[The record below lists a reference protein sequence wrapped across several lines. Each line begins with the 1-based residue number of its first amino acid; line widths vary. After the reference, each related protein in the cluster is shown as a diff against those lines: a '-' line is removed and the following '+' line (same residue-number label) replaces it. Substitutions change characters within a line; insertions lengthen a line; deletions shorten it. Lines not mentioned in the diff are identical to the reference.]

1 MQKEFNQQR
10 IEMGERIRKLR
21 KRCDF
26 CQESLAEAMD
36 VVVDPKGGVLGQRIE
51 NGITKMDVEFLMR
64 LSRVLEVPVNV
75 ILGLEDDKD
84 WRFRYL

>member
-21 KRCDF
+21 KRCDIS
-26 CQESLAEAMD
+26 QESLAEAMD
-36 VVVDPKGGVLGQRIE
+36 VSTMTISRIE

>member
-36 VVVDPKGGVLGQRIE
+36 VSTTTISRIE

>member
-10 IEMGERIRKLR
+10 IEMGARIRKLR

-26 CQESLAEAMD
+26 CQEPLAEAMD
-36 VVVDPKGGVLGQRIE
+36 VSTMTISRIE

>member
-1 MQKEFNQQR
+1 M
-10 IEMGERIRKLR
+10 R

-26 CQESLAEAMD
+26 CQGSLAEAMD
-36 VVVDPKGGVLGQRIE
+36 VSTMTISRIE

>member
-1 MQKEFNQQR
+1 MQKELNQQR

-36 VVVDPKGGVLGQRIE
+36 VSPMTISRIE

>member
-36 VVVDPKGGVLGQRIE
+36 VSTMMISRIE

>member
-26 CQESLAEAMD
+26 YQESLAEAMD
-36 VVVDPKGGVLGQRIE
+36 VSTMTISRIE

>member
-1 MQKEFNQQR
+1 
-10 IEMGERIRKLR
+10 MGERIRKLR

-36 VVVDPKGGVLGQRIE
+36 VSPMTISRIE

>member
-36 VVVDPKGGVLGQRIE
+36 VSPMTISRIE
-51 NGITKMDVEFLMR
+51 NGITIMDVEFLMR

>member
-36 VVVDPKGGVLGQRIE
+36 VSTMAISRIE

>member
-36 VVVDPKGGVLGQRIE
+36 VSPMTISRIE

-84 WRFRYL
+84 WKFRYL

>member
-1 MQKEFNQQR
+1 MQKEFDQQR

-36 VVVDPKGGVLGQRIE
+36 VATMTISRIE

>member
-1 MQKEFNQQR
+1 MT
-10 IEMGERIRKLR
+10 I
-21 KRCDF
+21 
-26 CQESLAEAMD
+26 S
-36 VVVDPKGGVLGQRIE
+36 RIE
-51 NGITKMDVEFLMR
+51 NGDKQKMDVEFLMR

>member
-1 MQKEFNQQR
+1 MQKELNQQR

-26 CQESLAEAMD
+26 CQGSLAEAMD
-36 VVVDPKGGVLGQRIE
+36 VSTMTISRIE

>member
-36 VVVDPKGGVLGQRIE
+36 VSTMPISRIE

>member
-1 MQKEFNQQR
+1 MQQEFNQQR

-36 VVVDPKGGVLGQRIE
+36 VSPMTISRIE

>member
-1 MQKEFNQQR
+1 MQKEFDQQR

-26 CQESLAEAMD
+26 CQGSLAEAMD
-36 VVVDPKGGVLGQRIE
+36 VSTMTISRIE

>member
-36 VVVDPKGGVLGQRIE
+36 VSTMTISRIE
-51 NGITKMDVEFLMR
+51 NGITKMDVEFFNGR
-64 LSRVLEVPVNV
+64 LSKSSEGSGKCDSG
-75 ILGLEDDKD
+75 GLEDDKD

>member
-1 MQKEFNQQR
+1 MQKKFNQQR

-36 VVVDPKGGVLGQRIE
+36 VSTMTISRIE

-64 LSRVLEVPVNV
+64 LSIVLEVPVNV

>member
-1 MQKEFNQQR
+1 
-10 IEMGERIRKLR
+10 MGERIRKLR
-21 KRCDF
+21 KRCDI

-36 VVVDPKGGVLGQRIE
+36 VSTMTISRIE

>member
-1 MQKEFNQQR
+1 MQKKFNQQR

-26 CQESLAEAMD
+26 CQEALAEAMD
-36 VVVDPKGGVLGQRIE
+36 VSTMTISRIE

-64 LSRVLEVPVNV
+64 LSIVLEVPVNV

>member
-26 CQESLAEAMD
+26 CQEFLAEAMD
-36 VVVDPKGGVLGQRIE
+36 VSTMTISRIE

>member
-1 MQKEFNQQR
+1 MSPMT
-10 IEMGERIRKLR
+10 I
-21 KRCDF
+21 
-26 CQESLAEAMD
+26 S
-36 VVVDPKGGVLGQRIE
+36 RIE

>member
-1 MQKEFNQQR
+1 M
-10 IEMGERIRKLR
+10 R

-36 VVVDPKGGVLGQRIE
+36 VSTMTISRIE
-51 NGITKMDVEFLMR
+51 ERDNKMDVEFLMR

>member
-36 VVVDPKGGVLGQRIE
+36 VSPMTISRIE

>member
-1 MQKEFNQQR
+1 MQKEFDQQR

-36 VVVDPKGGVLGQRIE
+36 VSPMTISRIE

>member
-1 MQKEFNQQR
+1 MQKEFNQQI
-10 IEMGERIRKLR
+10 IEIGERIRKLR

-36 VVVDPKGGVLGQRIE
+36 VSPMTISRIE

>member
-26 CQESLAEAMD
+26 CQESLAED
-36 VVVDPKGGVLGQRIE
+36 VYKRQVNIVVSCI
-51 NGITKMDVEFLMR
+51 
-64 LSRVLEVPVNV
+64 
-75 ILGLEDDKD
+75 
-84 WRFRYL
+84 